1 VRRTAEL
8 PSFGMESLN
17 QLRAFLETFPSNR
30 LLVLGDVILDRY
42 WWGECD
48 RLSPEAPVPI
58 VRKQRSTVRPGGAAN
73 TAANLVALGAVVAV
87 AGVVGADGP
96 ATELRNELKAADIA
110 AFLVEDP
117 ERPTTSKTRIMALH
131 QQVARL
137 DEEETTALPD
147 ELAEAVARWV
157 AGELPGCQGVV
168 ISDYGKGFLTPGLL
182 EKVIALANEKGCR
195 TFVDPK
201 GADYKRYSGCFLLKP
216 NRLELGL
223 LTSMPVRNREETMK
237 AGRTLASWMPGTT
250 LLVTEGAEGMTVFS
264 PDGREEHVSSIRRQV
279 FDVTGAGDTVLA
291 TVSLAICAGAPLI
304 HAVELASRAAAIAIS
319 GMGTVA
325 VTREQLAGA
334 LEAARSEPG

>member
-1 VRRTAEL
+1 
-8 PSFGMESLN
+8 MESLN
-17 QLRAFLETFPSNR
+17 ELRALLERFPSNR

-73 TAANLVALGAVVAV
+73 TAANLVALGAAAAV

-96 ATELRNELKAADIA
+96 AAELRNELNSCSVT
-110 AFLVEDP
+110 AFLVEDSA
-117 ERPTTSKTRIMALH
+117 RPTTTKTRVMALH
-131 QQVARL
+131 QQVVRV

-147 ELAEAVARWV
+147 ELAASVAEWV
-157 AGELPGCQGVV
+157 AEELPACRGVV
-168 ISDYGKGFLTPGLL
+168 ISDYSKGFLTPGLL
-182 EKVIALANEKGCR
+182 EQVIALANKHGCH

-201 GADYKRYSGCFLLKP
+201 GADYKRYSGCYLLKP

-223 LTSMPVRNREETMK
+223 LTGMPVRNREETLK
-237 AGRTLASWMPGTT
+237 AGRALASWMPGTT
-250 LLVTEGAEGMTVFS
+250 LLVTEGADGMTVFS
-264 PDGREEHVSSIRRQV
+264 PGGSEEHVCSIRRQV

-291 TVSLAICAGAPLI
+291 TVSLAICAGATLRQ
-304 HAVELASRAAAIAIS
+304 AAELASRAAAIAIS
-319 GMGTVA
+319 GMGTVT

-334 LEAARSEPG
+334 LETASGESA

>member
-1 VRRTAEL
+1 
-8 PSFGMESLN
+8 MESLN
-17 QLRAFLETFPSNR
+17 ELRAFLETFPSNR

-73 TAANLVALGAVVAV
+73 TAANLVALGAAAAI

-96 ATELRNELKAADIA
+96 AAELRNELKASGIT

-117 ERPTTSKTRIMALH
+117 ARPTTSKTRIMAVH
-131 QQVARL
+131 QQVARV

-147 ELAEAVARWV
+147 DLAAAVAQWV
-157 AGELPGCQGVV
+157 AGELASCQGVV

-182 EKVIALANEKGCR
+182 ARVIALANEKGCR

-201 GADYKRYSGCFLLKP
+201 GAGFKRYSGCFLLKP
-216 NRLELGL
+216 NRLELGH
-223 LTSMPVRNREETMK
+223 LTGMPVRNREETLK
-237 AGRTLASWMPGTT
+237 AGRALASWMPGTT
-250 LLVTEGAEGMTVFS
+250 ILVTEGAEGMTAFS

-291 TVSLAICAGAPLI
+291 TVSLAICAGATLRQ
-304 HAVELASRAAAIAIS
+304 AVELASRAAAIAVS

>member
-1 VRRTAEL
+1 
-8 PSFGMESLN
+8 MESLN
-17 QLRAFLETFPSNR
+17 ELRALLETFPSNR

-96 ATELRNELKAADIA
+96 AAELRNELKVSGIT

-117 ERPTTSKTRIMALH
+117 ARPTTSKTRIMAVH
-131 QQVARL
+131 QQVARV
-137 DEEETTALPD
+137 DEEETTALPED
-147 ELAEAVARWV
+147 LAKAVAQWV
-157 AGELPGCQGVV
+157 ARELEGCQGVV

-182 EKVIALANEKGCR
+182 ARVIALANEKGCR

-216 NRLELGL
+216 NRLELGH
-223 LTSMPVRNREETMK
+223 LTSMPVRNREETLQ

-250 LLVTEGAEGMTVFS
+250 ILVTEGADGMTVFS
-264 PDGREEHVSSIRRQV
+264 PDGGEEHVSSIRRQV

-291 TVSLAICAGAPLI
+291 TVSLAICAGATLRD
-304 HAVELASRAAAIAIS
+304 AVELASRAAAIAVS
-319 GMGTVA
+319 EMGTVA

-334 LEAARSEPG
+334 LEAARG

>member
-1 VRRTAEL
+1 MC
-8 PSFGMESLN
+8 PGMESSN
-17 QLRAFLETFPSNR
+17 ELRAFLETFPSNR

-96 ATELRNELKAADIA
+96 AAELRNELKASSIT

-117 ERPTTSKTRIMALH
+117 ARPTTSKTRIMALH
-131 QQVARL
+131 QQVARV
-137 DEEETTALPD
+137 DEEETIALPGY
-147 ELAEAVARWV
+147 LADAVAGWV
-157 AGELPGCQGVV
+157 AGELPNCQGVV

-182 EKVIALANEKGCR
+182 EKVIALANQKGCR

-201 GADYKRYSGCFLLKP
+201 GPDYKRYSGCFLLKP
-216 NRLELGL
+216 NRIELGL
-223 LTSMPVRNREETMK
+223 LTSMPVRNREETLK
-237 AGRTLASWMPGTT
+237 AGRTLASWMPGVTI
-250 LLVTEGAEGMTVFS
+250 LVTEGAEGMTVFS
-264 PDGREEHVSSIRRQV
+264 PDGREERVPSVRRQV

-291 TVSLAICAGAPLI
+291 TVSLAICAGATLR
-304 HAVELASRAAAIAIS
+304 HAVELASLAAAIAVS
-319 GMGTVA
+319 EMGTVA

-334 LEAARSEPG
+334 LEAARS

>member
-1 VRRTAEL
+1 
-8 PSFGMESLN
+8 MESLN
-17 QLRAFLETFPSNR
+17 ELRAFPEAFPSNR
-30 LLVLGDVILDRY
+30 LVVLGDVILDRY

-58 VRKQRSTVRPGGAAN
+58 VRKRRSTVRPGGAAN

-96 ATELRNELKAADIA
+96 AAELRNELKAASIA

-117 ERPTTSKTRIMALH
+117 ARPTTCKTRIMAFH
-131 QQVARL
+131 QQVARV
-137 DEEETTALPD
+137 DEEETADLPD
-147 ELAEAVARWV
+147 ELAGAVARWV
-157 AGELPGCQGVV
+157 AGELPNCQGVV

-182 EKVIALANEKGCR
+182 AKVIALANEQGCR

-201 GADYKRYSGCFLLKP
+201 GPDYKRYAGCFLLKP

-223 LTSMPVRNREETMK
+223 LTTMPVRNREETLK

-250 LLVTEGAEGMTVFS
+250 VLVTEGADGMTVFA
-264 PDGREEHVSSIRRQV
+264 PDGREEHVSSVRRQV

-291 TVSLAICAGAPLI
+291 TVSLAICAGATLR
-304 HAVELASRAAAIAIS
+304 HAVELASRAAAIAVS

-334 LEAARSEPG
+334 H

>member
-1 VRRTAEL
+1 
-8 PSFGMESLN
+8 
-17 QLRAFLETFPSNR
+17 

-58 VRKQRSTVRPGGAAN
+58 VLKQRSTVRPGGAAN
-73 TAANLVALGAVVAV
+73 TAANLVALGAAVAV

-96 ATELRNELKAADIA
+96 AAELRNVLEASRIT

-117 ERPTTSKTRIMALH
+117 ARPTTSKTRIMALH
-131 QQVARL
+131 QQVARV
-137 DEEETTALPD
+137 DEEKTTALPD
-147 ELAEAVARWV
+147 ELAEAVLRWV
-157 AGELPGCQGVV
+157 AVELPRCQGVV
-168 ISDYGKGFLTPGLL
+168 ISDYSKGFLTPGLL
-182 EKVIALANEKGCR
+182 AKVIALANEKGCR

-201 GADYKRYSGCFLLKP
+201 GPDYKRYTGCFLLKP

-223 LTSMPVRNREETMK
+223 LTNIPVRNREETLK
-237 AGRTLASWMPGTT
+237 AGRLLASWMPGTT
-250 LLVTEGAEGMTVFS
+250 ILVTEGADGMTVFS
-264 PDGREEHVSSIRRQV
+264 PDGSEEHVSSVRRQV

-291 TVSLAICAGAPLI
+291 TVSLAICAGATLR
-304 HAVELASRAAAIAIS
+304 HAVELASGAAAIAVS

-334 LEAARSEPG
+334 LDAERSEPG

>member
-1 VRRTAEL
+1 
-8 PSFGMESLN
+8 MESLN
-17 QLRAFLETFPSNR
+17 ELRAFLETFPSNR

-73 TAANLVALGAVVAV
+73 TAANLVALGAAVAV
-87 AGVVGADGP
+87 AGVVGFDGP
-96 ATELRNELKAADIA
+96 AAELRSELKASGIA

-117 ERPTTSKTRIMALH
+117 ARPTTSKTRIMALH
-131 QQVARL
+131 QQVARV

-147 ELAEAVARWV
+147 DLAEAVARWV
-157 AGELPGCQGVV
+157 AGELPSCQGVV
-168 ISDYGKGFLTPGLL
+168 ISDYSKGFLTPGLL
-182 EKVIALANEKGCR
+182 ARAIALANAKGCR

-216 NRLELGL
+216 NRLELGH
-223 LTSMPVRNREETMK
+223 LTSMPVRNRDEILK
-237 AGRTLASWMPGTT
+237 AGRTLSSWMPGTT
-250 LLVTEGAEGMTVFS
+250 ILVTEGADGMTVFS
-264 PDGREEHVSSIRRQV
+264 PDGREEHVSSVRRQV

-291 TVSLAICAGAPLI
+291 TVSLAICAGATLR
-304 HAVELASRAAAIAIS
+304 HAVELASRAAAIAVS

-334 LEAARSEPG
+334 LEAG

>member
-1 VRRTAEL
+1 
-8 PSFGMESLN
+8 MESIN
-17 QLRAFLETFPSNR
+17 ELRGILKTFPSNR

-73 TAANLVALGAVVAV
+73 TAANLVALGASAAI

-96 ATELRNELKAADIA
+96 AVELRNELEASRIT
-110 AFLVEDP
+110 AFLVEDRA
-117 ERPTTSKTRIMALH
+117 RPTTSKTRIIALH
-131 QQVARL
+131 QQVVRV
-137 DEEETTALPD
+137 DEEETIALPE
-147 ELAEAVARWV
+147 ELADSVARWV
-157 AGELPGCQGVV
+157 AGELPKCQGIV
-168 ISDYGKGFLTPGLL
+168 ISDYNKGFLTPGLL
-182 EKVIALANEKGCR
+182 EKAIALANEKGCR

-223 LTSMPVRNREETMK
+223 LTSMPVQTREETLK
-237 AGRTLASWMPGTT
+237 AARALASWMPGTT
-250 LLVTEGAEGMTVFS
+250 ILVTQGADGMTALS
-264 PDGREEHVSSIRRQV
+264 PGGGEEHVASIRRQV

-291 TVSLAICAGAPLI
+291 TVSLAICAGATLRQ
-304 HAVELASRAAAIAIS
+304 AVELASRAAAIAVS
-319 GMGTVA
+319 AMGTVA

-334 LEAARSEPG
+334 LEATRNDPA